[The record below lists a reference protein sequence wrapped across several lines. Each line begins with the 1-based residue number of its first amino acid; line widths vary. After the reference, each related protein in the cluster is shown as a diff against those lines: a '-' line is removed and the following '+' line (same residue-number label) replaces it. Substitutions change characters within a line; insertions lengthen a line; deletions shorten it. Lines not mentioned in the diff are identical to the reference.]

1 MGRATTTTA
10 TTRRRDDATSGEPT
24 KATVGDA
31 LRALDARARR
41 MEGEARRERDARAR
55 DRDALA
61 RVAESVDALAAAFRE
76 AMEAISRDHDAWT
89 HERRE
94 IKAAV
99 EVAARAATTAATR
112 AEARERDAERA
123 RAEALAIDARV
134 SEGLRYVKDVRD
146 EFVAVERVIQEAKE
160 RTRELEARDVAR
172 ARAVEEFE
180 RRARAADALLRD
192 EIETVRACSL
202 RAETAASK
210 AEEIGGL
217 ASDVRE
223 LAKWSKETAAHQ
235 NRRLAALER
244 ESSHGGG
251 DQENGAGWRKKELET
266 SVKANAMALKAQQT
280 RLAALEEKSALR
292 ARRDAAVKAD
302 VDVVK
307 RALGEHHDLLAKV
320 CATFDTELGPETT
333 LGPAS
338 SAFARFR

>member
-1 MGRATTTTA
+1 M
-10 TTRRRDDATSGEPT
+10 
-24 KATVGDA
+24 
-31 LRALDARARR
+31 
-41 MEGEARRERDARAR
+41 
-55 DRDALA
+55 
-61 RVAESVDALAAAFRE
+61 
-76 AMEAISRDHDAWT
+76 
-89 HERRE
+89 
-94 IKAAV
+94 
-99 EVAARAATTAATR
+99 
-112 AEARERDAERA
+112 
-123 RAEALAIDARV
+123 
-134 SEGLRYVKDVRD
+134 
-146 EFVAVERVIQEAKE
+146 
-160 RTRELEARDVAR
+160 
-172 ARAVEEFE
+172 EEFE

-244 ESSHGGG
+244 ESFHGGG